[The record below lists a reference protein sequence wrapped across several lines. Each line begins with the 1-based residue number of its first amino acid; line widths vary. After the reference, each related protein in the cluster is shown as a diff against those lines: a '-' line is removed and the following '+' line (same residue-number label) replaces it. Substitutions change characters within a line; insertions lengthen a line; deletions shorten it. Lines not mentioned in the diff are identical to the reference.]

1 MIKETV
7 LLTSKNQMT
16 IKNTTDSVAGKSTSH
31 INRERYKVYIID
43 FCVAGQESGSWGW
56 PH

>member
-43 FCVAGQESGSWGW
+43 FCVAGQESGSWG
-56 PH
+56 